1 MLWTR
6 WIIKKSEKSI
16 SQRSINSGRL
26 YYANVSTKE
35 SQWNPPPPAPP
46 SVPVKVENTLYTI
59 SAAAVS
65 GVIPSSNN
73 ISTNNIISTS
83 AKGVTYPEVTFT
95 YHQNQ
100 STLVSKINHN
110 SSATISNTNT
120 NPSPNVISMLLVENQ
135 RRRLLEQKQ
144 QKPISSG
151 DVTILDVP
159 LEVEILPS
167 LSTGM

>member
-1 MLWTR
+1 
-6 WIIKKSEKSI
+6 
-16 SQRSINSGRL
+16 
-26 YYANVSTKE
+26 
-35 SQWNPPPPAPP
+35 
-46 SVPVKVENTLYTI
+46 
-59 SAAAVS
+59 VS

-110 SSATISNTNT
+110 SSATISNTN
-120 NPSPNVISMLLVENQ
+120 PSPNVISMLLVENQ